1 MNNTWLD
8 FSVNRPKTVLII
20 GFILI
25 IATAFGAKN
34 LYFRGDYKV
43 FFEETNPQRMA
54 FEEMQKTFSKN
65 EGVSIIIAPKSGNVF
80 TLPTLS
86 LIHEMTK
93 HAEQTPLSIRIDS
106 ITNFQHT
113 WAEDDDMI
121 VEDLVY
127 ELADLNQQKY
137 DYIRTV
143 ALNEPNLV
151 NRLISPNGD
160 VTVINVSVNLPD
172 GDQTAEVDRVT
183 ESVKALTNIFKA
195 RYPEHDFYHTGMV
208 LMNHSFA
215 SFAKRDFTT
224 IVPLMFLT
232 IIIIMWLLLK
242 TAVGTFSTVVVV
254 ASSIAATMG
263 IAGWFGMFMST
274 ATVNVPTMVMTLAVA
289 DCIHVISTMLYG
301 MRQGKDKKDA
311 LVYSLSLNKI
321 PIFITSATTAVGFL
335 TLNFSEVPILADLG
349 NLTAIGIIFACVF
362 SLTILPALIMILPI
376 KQLPKKLSSSSLGYT
391 ERFGEWVI
399 AHHKRIL
406 PFTLVVTVIAIGFS
420 FKNQLND
427 VPTAYFDESTEFRQS
442 TDFQQQHLSG
452 MANLDFSIFTN
463 EDSGINKPQT
473 LQQVEDFSQWL
484 RTQPEIDHVST
495 ITDTFKRL
503 NKNMHGD
510 DPNYYLL
517 PDDRE
522 LAAQYLLLYEMSLP
536 YGLDLTNQLDMN
548 KSTTRV
554 MTMVKNL
561 GSKELTELESKAQQ
575 WFATNAPN
583 LKLTV
588 ASPGLMFA
596 HIGEANMTSMFKGSL
611 VALILI
617 SGLLVFA
624 LKSFKMGVISLLP
637 NLLPAGIGFGIWG
650 IYSGEVNL
658 GLSVVLSMTLGII
671 VDDTVHFLSKY
682 RHARISGN
690 DAEQSVRYAF
700 ASVGK
705 ALWITTLV
713 LATGFSILM
722 LSPFALNSDM
732 GMLTSIIIVV
742 ALAVDFL
749 FLPPFL
755 IAFDKKIIKQ
765 DPTNVKQEFAHE

>member
-1 MNNTWLD
+1 MWVDKELNNTWLD
-8 FSVNRPKTVLII
+8 FSVNRPKLVLII

-25 IATAFGAKN
+25 IATTFGAKN

-43 FFEETNPQRMA
+43 FFEDTNPQRMA
-54 FEEMQKTFSKN
+54 FEEMQNTFSKN
-65 EGVSIIIAPKSGNVF
+65 DGASIIIAPKSGDVF
-80 TLPTLS
+80 NLNTLALVY
-86 LIHEMTK
+86 EMSEE
-93 HAEQTPLSIRIDS
+93 AEQTPLSNRIDS

-121 VEDLVY
+121 VEDLLY
-127 ELADLNQQKY
+127 DLADLDPQKFA
-137 DYIRTV
+137 YIRDV
-143 ALNEPNLV
+143 SLKEPTLV
-151 NRLISPNGD
+151 NRLISPDGS
-160 VTVINVSVNLPD
+160 VTVINISVNLPD
-172 GDQTAEVDRVT
+172 GDQTAEVISIT
-183 ESVKALTNIFKA
+183 ESVKSLTDKY
-195 RYPEHDFYHTGMV
+195 REKYPDHDFYHTGVV
-208 LMNHSFA
+208 LMNYSFTT
-215 SFAKRDFTT
+215 FAKEDFAT

-232 IIIIMWLLLK
+232 VIVIMWLLLK
-242 TAVGTFSTVVVV
+242 TAVGTFSTVIVI

-263 IAGWFGMFMST
+263 VAGWFGMFMST

-289 DCIHVISTMLYG
+289 DCIHVISTMLYE
-301 MRQGKDKKDA
+301 MRQGKDKKEA
-311 LVYSLSLNKI
+311 LIFSLKLNKT
-321 PIFITSATTAVGFL
+321 PIFITSATTGVGFL
-335 TLNFSEVPILADLG
+335 TLNFAAVPILADLG
-349 NLTAIGIIFACVF
+349 NLTAVGVILACVF
-362 SLTILPALIMILPI
+362 SLTILPALIMVLPI
-376 KQLPKKLSSSSLGYT
+376 KSIPKQTSSTKLGYT

-399 AHHKRIL
+399 ANHKRIL

-420 FKNQLND
+420 FKNHLND
-427 VPTAYFDESTEFRQS
+427 VPTAYFDESTDFRQS
-442 TDFQQQHLSG
+442 TDFQQKHLSG
-452 MANLDFSIFTN
+452 MTNLDFSVFTE
-463 EDSGINKPQT
+463 EDSGINRPQV
-473 LQQVEDFSQWL
+473 LQQIEAFSQWL
-484 RTQPEIDHVST
+484 RLQPEVDHVST

-503 NKNMHGD
+503 NKNMHAD
-510 DPNYYLL
+510 DPNFYKL
-517 PDDRE
+517 PEDRE

-548 KSTTRV
+548 KSATRV
-554 MTMVKNL
+554 MTMVKNV
-561 GSKELTELESKAQQ
+561 GSKELTQLEIKAQQ
-575 WFATNAPN
+575 WFVDNAPN
-583 LKLTV
+583 LKLTA

-596 HIGEANMTSMFKGSL
+596 HIGEANMESMLEGTL

-658 GLSVVLSMTLGII
+658 GLSIVLSMTLGII

-682 RHARISGN
+682 RHARVGGK

-700 ASVGK
+700 ASVGR

-722 LSPFALNSDM
+722 LSPFALNSEM
-732 GMLTSIIIVV
+732 GMLTSIIILV

-755 IAFDKKIIKQ
+755 MVFDRKNIKQ
-765 DPTNVKQEFAHE
+765 EITHE

>member
-8 FSVNRPKTVLII
+8 FSVNRPKTVLVV
-20 GFILI
+20 GFLLI
-25 IATAFGAKN
+25 FATAFGAKN

-43 FFEETNPQRMA
+43 FFEDTNPQRMA
-54 FEEMQKTFSKN
+54 FEEMQNTFSKN
-65 EGVSIIIAPKSGNVF
+65 DGASIIIAPKSGNVF
-80 TLPTLS
+80 NQKTLS
-86 LIHEMTK
+86 LIHQMTED
-93 HAEQTPLSIRIDS
+93 AEQTPLSIRIDS
-106 ITNFQHT
+106 LTNFQHT
-113 WAEDDDMI
+113 WAEEDDMI

-127 ELADLNQQKY
+127 KLTDLNPQRF
-137 DYIRTV
+137 DYIRKV

-151 NRLISPNGD
+151 NRLVSPKGD
-160 VTVINVSVNLPD
+160 VTVINISVNLPD
-172 GDQTAEVDRVT
+172 GDQTAEVMRIT
-183 ESVKALTNIFKA
+183 ESVKALSEKYHEK
-195 RYPEHDFYHTGMV
+195 YPEHDFYHTGVV

-215 SFAKRDFTT
+215 SFAQRDFST

-232 IIIIMWLLLK
+232 VIIIMWLLLK
-242 TAVGTFSTVVVV
+242 TVVGTFSTVVVI

-263 IAGWFGMFMST
+263 VAGWFGMFMST

-301 MRQGKDKKDA
+301 MRLGKDKKEA
-311 LVYSLSLNKI
+311 LRYSLSLNKM
-321 PIFITSATTAVGFL
+321 PIFITSATTGVGFL
-335 TLNFSEVPILADLG
+335 TLNFAAVPILADLG
-349 NLTAIGIIFACVF
+349 NLTAAGVIFACIF
-362 SLTILPALIMILPI
+362 SLTILPSLIMVLPI
-376 KQLPKKLSSSSLGYT
+376 KQLPQQISSSSMSFT

-399 AHHKRIL
+399 THHKRIL
-406 PFTLVVTVIAIGFS
+406 PFTLVVAVIAIGFS
-420 FKNQLND
+420 FKNHLND
-427 VPTAYFDESTEFRQS
+427 VATEYFDKSTEFRQS

-452 MANLDFSIFTN
+452 MTNLDFSIFTN

-473 LQQVEDFSQWL
+473 LQKIEAFSQWL
-484 RTQPEIDHVST
+484 RAQPEIDHVST

-503 NKNMHGD
+503 NKNMHAD
-510 DPNYYLL
+510 DPRFYQI

-536 YGLDLTNQLDMN
+536 FGLDLTNQLDMN
-548 KSTTRV
+548 KSATRV
-554 MTMVKNL
+554 MTMVKNV
-561 GSKELTELESKAQQ
+561 GSKELTSLEERAQQ
-575 WFATNAPN
+575 WFKTNAPN
-583 LKLTV
+583 LKLTA

-596 HIGEANMTSMFKGSL
+596 HIGEANMASMLEGTL
-611 VALILI
+611 IALILI

-682 RHARISGN
+682 RHARVSGN

-700 ASVGK
+700 ASVGR

-722 LSPFALNSDM
+722 LSPFALNSEM

-755 IAFDKKIIKQ
+755 MAFDRKNI
-765 DPTNVKQEFAHE
+765 KQEFTHE

>member
-1 MNNTWLD
+1 MNSTWLNIA
-8 FSVNRPKTVLII
+8 VNRPKLILLI

-25 IATAFGAKN
+25 IATSFGAKN

-43 FFEETNPQRMA
+43 FFEDNNPQRVA
-54 FEEMQKTFSKN
+54 FEEMQNTFSKN
-65 EGVSIIIAPKSGNVF
+65 DGASIVIAPKSGNVF
-80 TLPTLS
+80 TLQTLS
-86 LIHEMTK
+86 LIHEMTED
-93 HAEQTPLSIRIDS
+93 AVQTPFSNRIDS
-106 ITNFQHT
+106 LTNFQHT

-127 ELADLNQQKY
+127 DLADLNPQKLK
-137 DYIRTV
+137 DVREI
-143 ALNEPNLV
+143 ALNEPNLI
-151 NRLISPNGD
+151 NRIISPKGN
-160 VTVINVSVNLPD
+160 VSVINVSVNLPD
-172 GDQTAEVDRVT
+172 GDQTVEVNQVT
-183 ESVKALTNIFKA
+183 ESIKVLTDKYKAK
-195 RYPEHDFYHTGMV
+195 YPDHDFYHTGVV
-208 LMNHSFA
+208 LMNYSFS
-215 SFAKRDFTT
+215 SFAKRDFST

-232 IIIIMWLLLK
+232 VVIIMWLLLK
-242 TAVGTFSTVVVV
+242 TAVGTFSTVIVI
-254 ASSIAATMG
+254 ASSIAATLG
-263 IAGWFGMFMST
+263 VAGWFGMFMST

-289 DCIHVISTMLYG
+289 DCIHVISSMLYG
-301 MRQGKDKKDA
+301 MRLGKDKKEA
-311 LVYSLSLNKI
+311 LVYSLALNKV

-335 TLNFSEVPILADLG
+335 TLNFAAVPILADLG
-349 NLTAIGIIFACVF
+349 NLTAVGVMLACVF
-362 SLTILPALIMILPI
+362 SLTILPAMIMVLPI
-376 KQLPKKLSSSSLGYT
+376 KQLPKQSSSNHLSKT

-399 AHHKRIL
+399 AHHKQIL
-406 PFTLVVTVIAIGFS
+406 PFTLIATIVAIGFS
-420 FKNQLND
+420 FKNELND
-427 VPTAYFDESTEFRQS
+427 VPTGYFDQSTEFRQA

-452 MANLDFSIFTN
+452 MTSIDFAIFTN
-463 EDSGINKPQT
+463 QDSGINDPQT
-473 LQQVEDFSQWL
+473 LQKIEKFSQWL
-484 RTQPEIDHVST
+484 RAQPDVDHVSS

-510 DPNYYLL
+510 DPSYYVL

-548 KSTTRV
+548 KSATRV

-561 GSKELTELESKAQQ
+561 GSKELTTLENQAQQ
-575 WFATNAPN
+575 WFTDNAPG
-583 LKLTV
+583 LTLTA

-596 HIGEANMTSMFKGSL
+596 HIGETNMASMLEGTV
-611 VALILI
+611 VALLLI

-658 GLSVVLSMTLGII
+658 GLSIVLSMTLGII

-682 RHARISGN
+682 RHARVAGN

-700 ASVGK
+700 ASVGR

-722 LSPFALNSDM
+722 LSPFALNSEM

-755 IAFDKKIIKQ
+755 MAFDKKVIKQ
-765 DPTNVKQEFAHE
+765 EPTNV

>member
-1 MNNTWLD
+1 VKNTWLD
-8 FSVNRPKTVLII
+8 FSVNRPKTVLVI

-25 IATAFGAKN
+25 IATALGAKN

-43 FFEETNPQRMA
+43 FFEQSNPQRMA
-54 FEEMQKTFSKN
+54 FEEMQRTFSKN
-65 EGVSIIIAPKSGNVF
+65 DGASIVIAPKSGNVF
-80 TLPTLS
+80 NLKTMS
-86 LIHEMTK
+86 LIYEMSK
-93 HAEQTPLSIRIDS
+93 DAEQTPLSIRIDS

-127 ELADLNQQKY
+127 DLADLDQDKL
-137 DYIRTV
+137 DYIRTI

-151 NRLISPNGD
+151 NRLISPSGD

-172 GDQTAEVDRVT
+172 GDQTAEVITITD
-183 ESVKALTNIFKA
+183 SVKALTDKYKLK
-195 RYPEHDFYHTGMV
+195 YPEHDFYHTGVV
-208 LMNHSFA
+208 LMNYSFA
-215 SFAKRDFTT
+215 SFAMQDFST

-232 IIIIMWLLLK
+232 IIVIMWLLLK
-242 TAVGTFSTVVVV
+242 TAVGTFSTVVVI

-263 IAGWFGMFMST
+263 VAGWFGMFMST

-289 DCIHVISTMLYG
+289 DCIHVISTMLYE
-301 MRQGKDKKDA
+301 MRQGKTKKQA
-311 LVYSLSLNKI
+311 LVFSLSLNKA
-321 PIFITSATTAVGFL
+321 PIFITSATTGIGFL
-335 TLNFSEVPILADLG
+335 TLNFAEVPILADLG
-349 NLTAIGIIFACVF
+349 NLTAVGVIFACVF
-362 SLTILPALIMILPI
+362 SLTILPALIMVLPI
-376 KQLPKKLSSSSLGYT
+376 KPLPKQIAGDELGYT

-399 AHHKRIL
+399 THHKRIL
-406 PFTLVVTVIAIGFS
+406 PFTLVVTVVAIGFS
-420 FKNQLND
+420 FNNQLND
-427 VPTAYFDESTEFRQS
+427 VPTAYFDKSTEFRQS

-452 MANLDFSIFTN
+452 MTNLDFSIFTN
-463 EDSGINKPQT
+463 EESGINKPQT
-473 LQQVEDFSQWL
+473 LQQIEAFSQWL
-484 RTQPEIDHVST
+484 RLQPEIDHVST

-510 DPNYYLL
+510 DLNYYQL
-517 PDDRE
+517 PNDRE

-536 YGLDLTNQLDMN
+536 YGLGLTNQLDMN
-548 KSTTRV
+548 KSATRV
-554 MTMVKNL
+554 MTMVKNV
-561 GSKELTELESKAQQ
+561 GSKELTALERKAQE
-575 WFATNAPN
+575 WFSANAPN
-583 LKLTV
+583 LVLTA
-588 ASPGLMFA
+588 ASPSLMFA
-596 HIGEANMTSMFKGSL
+596 HIGEANMASMLEGTL

-617 SGLLVFA
+617 SALLVFA

-682 RHARISGN
+682 RHARIKGN

-700 ASVGK
+700 ASVGR

-722 LSPFALNSDM
+722 LSPFALNSEM

-755 IAFDKKIIKQ
+755 MAFDRKNI
-765 DPTNVKQEFAHE
+765 KQEFTHE

>member
-1 MNNTWLD
+1 MNNSWLD
-8 FSVNRPKTVLII
+8 FSVNCPKTVLII

-25 IATAFGAKN
+25 IATGLGTKN

-43 FFEETNPQRMA
+43 FFEESNPQLMA
-54 FEEMQKTFSKN
+54 FEEMQQTFSKN
-65 EGVSIIIAPKSGNVF
+65 DGASIIIAPKSGNVF
-80 TLPTLS
+80 TLQTLT
-86 LIHEMTK
+86 LVHEMTQEAK
-93 HAEQTPLSIRIDS
+93 QTPLSIRIDS
-106 ITNFQHT
+106 LTNFQHT

-127 ELADLNQQKY
+127 DLADL
-137 DYIRTV
+137 DIARFAYIRNV

-151 NRLISPNGD
+151 NQLISPKGN
-160 VTVINVSVNLPD
+160 VTVINVSVNLPE
-172 GDQTAEVDRVT
+172 GDLTAEVNKITD
-183 ESVKALTNIFKA
+183 SVKALTDKYKLK
-195 RYPEHDFYHTGMV
+195 YPDHDFYHTGSV
-208 LMNHSFA
+208 LMNYSFA
-215 SFAKRDFTT
+215 SFAERDFTT

-232 IIIIMWLLLK
+232 IIVIMWLLLK
-242 TAVGTFSTVVVV
+242 TAVGTFSTVVVI

-263 IAGWFGMFMST
+263 IAGWLGMFMST

-301 MRQGKDKKDA
+301 MRQGKDKKQA
-311 LVYSLSLNKI
+311 LIFSLSLNKI
-321 PIFITSATTAVGFL
+321 PIFITSATTGVGFM
-335 TLNFSEVPILADLG
+335 TLNFAAVPILADLG
-349 NLTAIGIIFACVF
+349 NLTAVGVIFACIF
-362 SLTILPALIMILPI
+362 SLTILPALIMVLPM
-376 KQLPKKLSSSSLGYT
+376 KQHLVQLSHNQLGYT

-399 AHHKRIL
+399 THHKRIL
-406 PFTLVVTVIAIGFS
+406 PFTLVVTIIAIGFS
-420 FKNQLND
+420 FKNELND
-427 VPTAYFDESTEFRQS
+427 VPTAYFDKSTEFRQS
-442 TDFQQQHLSG
+442 TDFQQKHLSG
-452 MANLDFSIFTN
+452 MVNLDFSIFTN

-473 LQQVEDFSQWL
+473 LQQIEVFSQWL
-484 RTQPEIDHVST
+484 KAQPEIDHVFT

-510 DPNYYLL
+510 DPGYYLL
-517 PDDRE
+517 PNDRE

-548 KSTTRV
+548 KSATRV

-561 GSKELTELESKAQQ
+561 GSKELTSLESKAQQ
-575 WFATNAPN
+575 WFLTNAPN

-588 ASPGLMFA
+588 ASPALMFA
-596 HIGEANMTSMFKGSL
+596 HIGEANMTSMLKGTL

-617 SGLLVFA
+617 SCLLVFA
-624 LKSFKMGVISLLP
+624 LKSFKLGVISLLP

-658 GLSVVLSMTLGII
+658 GLSIVLSMTLGIV

-682 RHARISGN
+682 RHARMNGN
-690 DAEQSVRYAF
+690 DAEQSIRYAF
-700 ASVGK
+700 ASVGR

-732 GMLTSIIIVV
+732 GMLTSIIIVI

-755 IAFDKKIIKQ
+755 MAFDKKN
-765 DPTNVKQEFAHE
+765 TKQELTHE

>member
-25 IATAFGAKN
+25 IATTFGAKN

-43 FFEETNPQRMA
+43 FFEETNPQRVA
-54 FEEMQKTFSKN
+54 FEKMQKIFSKN
-65 EGVSIIIAPKSGNVF
+65 DGVSIIIAPKSGNVF
-80 TLPTLS
+80 TLQTMS
-86 LIHEMTK
+86 LIHEMT
-93 HAEQTPLSIRIDS
+93 HDAQQTPLSNRIDS
-106 ITNFQHT
+106 LTNFQHT

-127 ELADLNQQKY
+127 DLADLNPKRF
-137 DYIRTV
+137 DYIRKV

-151 NRLISPNGD
+151 NRLLSPEGD
-160 VTVINVSVNLPD
+160 VSVINIAVNLPD
-172 GDQTAEVDRVT
+172 GDQTAEVT
-183 ESVKALTNIFKA
+183 QITKSIQALTEKYKTK
-195 RYPEHDFYHTGMV
+195 YPEHDFYHTGVV
-208 LMNHSFA
+208 LMNYSFA
-215 SFAKRDFTT
+215 SFAKRDFST
-224 IVPLMFLT
+224 IVPLMFLVVV
-232 IIIIMWLLLK
+232 IIMWILLK
-242 TAVGTFSTVVVV
+242 TAVGTFATVVVI
-254 ASSIAATMG
+254 AYSIAATMG
-263 IAGWFGMFMST
+263 VAGWFGMFMST

-301 MRQGKDKKDA
+301 MRLGKDKKEA
-311 LVYSLSLNKI
+311 LIYSISLNKV
-321 PIFITSATTAVGFL
+321 PVFITSATTGVGFL
-335 TLNFSEVPILADLG
+335 TLNFSAVPILADLG
-349 NLTAIGIIFACVF
+349 NLTAVGVIFACVF

-376 KQLPKKLSSSSLGYT
+376 KQLPKQTTSAKLGYT
-391 ERFGEWVI
+391 EKFGEWVI
-399 AHHKRIL
+399 SNRKRIL

-420 FKNQLND
+420 FNNQLND
-427 VPTAYFDESTEFRQS
+427 VATDYFDKSTEFRQA
-442 TDFQQQHLSG
+442 TEFQQKHISG
-452 MANLDFSIFTN
+452 MTNLDFAIFSN
-463 EDSGINKPQT
+463 EDSGINRPET
-473 LQQVEDFSQWL
+473 LQKIEKFSQWL
-484 RTQPEIDHVST
+484 KAQREVDHVST

-510 DPNYYLL
+510 DPDYYVL

-548 KSTTRV
+548 KSATRV
-554 MTMVKNL
+554 MAMVKNV
-561 GSKELTELESKAQQ
+561 GSKELTALESAAQK

-583 LKLTV
+583 LRLTA

-596 HIGEANMTSMFKGSL
+596 HIGEANMASMLEGTL
-611 VALILI
+611 VALLLI

-624 LKSFKMGVISLLP
+624 LKSFKLGVISLLP

-650 IYSGEVNL
+650 IYSGEINL
-658 GLSVVLSMTLGII
+658 GLSIVLSMTLGII

-682 RHARISGN
+682 RHARVNGS
-690 DAEQSVRYAF
+690 DAEQSVRFAF
-700 ASVGK
+700 ASVGR

-722 LSPFALNSDM
+722 LSPFALNSEM

-755 IAFDKKIIKQ
+755 MAFDKSNMQ
-765 DPTNVKQEFAHE
+765 QELTHE

>member
-1 MNNTWLD
+1 VNNTWLD

-20 GFILI
+20 GFMLI

-43 FFEETNPQRMA
+43 FFKESNPQRMA
-54 FEEMQKTFSKN
+54 YEEMQQTFSKN
-65 EGVSIIIAPKSGNVF
+65 EGASIVIAPKSGNVF
-80 TLPTLS
+80 TLQTLS
-86 LIHEMTK
+86 LIHEMTEQ
-93 HAEQTPLSIRIDS
+93 AQQTPLSIRIDS
-106 ITNFQHT
+106 LTNFQHT

-127 ELADLNQQKY
+127 DLADLDPQRF
-137 DYIRTV
+137 DYIRKI

-151 NRLISPNGD
+151 NRIISPKGD
-160 VTVINVSVNLPD
+160 VTLINVSVNLPD
-172 GDQTAEVDRVT
+172 GDQTAEVNRVT
-183 ESVKALTNIFKA
+183 ESIKALTDEYKA
-195 RYPEHDFYHTGMV
+195 KYPDHDFYHTGIV
-208 LMNHSFA
+208 LMSYSFA
-215 SFAKRDFTT
+215 SFAKRDFGT

-232 IIIIMWLLLK
+232 VIIIMWLLLK
-242 TAVGTFSTVVVV
+242 TAVGTFSTVVVIV
-254 ASSIAATMG
+254 SSIAATMG

-301 MRQGKDKKDA
+301 MRQGKDKKEA
-311 LVYSLSLNKI
+311 LIYSISLNKV
-321 PIFITSATTAVGFL
+321 PIFITSATTGIGFL
-335 TLNFSEVPILADLG
+335 TLNFSAVPILADLG
-349 NLTAIGIIFACVF
+349 NLTAVGVLFACVF
-362 SLTILPALIMILPI
+362 SLTILPALIMVLPI
-376 KQLPKKLSSSSLGYT
+376 KPLPKELPSAKLGVT

-399 AHHKRIL
+399 THHKRIL
-406 PFTLVVTVIAIGFS
+406 PFSLVVTVIAIGFS

-427 VPTAYFDESTEFRQS
+427 VPTAYFHKSTEFRQS

-452 MANLDFSIFTN
+452 MTNLDFAIFSD

-473 LQQVEDFSQWL
+473 LQQIEKFSIWL
-484 RTQPEIDHVST
+484 GTQPEIDHVST
-495 ITDTFKRL
+495 ITNTFKRL
-503 NKNMHGD
+503 SKNMHAD

-517 PDDRE
+517 PDNRE

-536 YGLDLTNQLDMN
+536 YGLDLTNQLDMS
-548 KSTTRV
+548 KSATRI
-554 MTMVKNL
+554 MTIVKNV
-561 GSKELTELESKAQQ
+561 GSKELIALESNAQD
-575 WFATNAPN
+575 WFATHAPN
-583 LKLTV
+583 LKLTA

-596 HIGEANMTSMFKGSL
+596 HVSETNMASMLEGTL
-611 VALILI
+611 IALILI

-624 LKSFKMGVISLLP
+624 LKSFKLGVISLLP

-658 GLSVVLSMTLGII
+658 GLSIVLSMTLGII

-690 DAEQSVRYAF
+690 DAEQSVRFAF
-700 ASVGK
+700 ASVGR

-722 LSPFALNSDM
+722 LSPFALNSEM

-755 IAFDKKIIKQ
+755 MAFDRKNIKQ
-765 DPTNVKQEFAHE
+765 ELAHE

>member
-1 MNNTWLD
+1 MNSTWLNIA
-8 FSVNRPKTVLII
+8 VNRPKSVLLI

-25 IATAFGAKN
+25 IATTFGAKN

-43 FFEETNPQRMA
+43 FFEENNPQRMA
-54 FEEMQKTFSKN
+54 FEEMQNTFSN
-65 EGVSIIIAPKSGNVF
+65 NDGASIVIAPKSGNVF
-80 TLPTLS
+80 NVETLS
-86 LIHEMTK
+86 LIHEMTED
-93 HAEQTPLSIRIDS
+93 ALQTPFSSRIDS
-106 ITNFQHT
+106 LTNFQHT
-113 WAEDDDMI
+113 WSEDDDMI

-127 ELADLNQQKY
+127 DLADLNPQKLK
-137 DYIRTV
+137 DIREI

-151 NRLISPNGD
+151 NRIISPNGN
-160 VTVINVSVNLPD
+160 VSVINVSVILPD
-172 GDQTAEVDRVT
+172 GDQTVEVNQVT
-183 ESVKALTNIFKA
+183 ESIKALTDKYQA
-195 RYPEHDFYHTGMV
+195 KYPEHDFYHTGVV
-208 LMNHSFA
+208 LMNYSFS
-215 SFAKRDFTT
+215 SFAKRDFST

-232 IIIIMWLLLK
+232 VVIIMWLLLK
-242 TAVGTFSTVVVV
+242 TVVGTFSTVVVI
-254 ASSIAATMG
+254 ASSIAVTLG

-289 DCIHVISTMLYG
+289 DCIHVISSMLYG
-301 MRQGKDKKDA
+301 MRLGKDKKAA
-311 LVYSLSLNKI
+311 LEYSLLLNKV
-321 PIFITSATTAVGFL
+321 PIFITSITTAVGFL
-335 TLNFSEVPILADLG
+335 TLNFAAVPILADLG
-349 NLTAIGIIFACVF
+349 NLTAVGVMLACLF
-362 SLTILPALIMILPI
+362 SLTILPAMIMVLPI
-376 KQLPKKLSSSSLGYT
+376 KQLPEQSSSSKLSHT

-399 AHHKRIL
+399 SHHKQIL
-406 PFTLVVTVIAIGFS
+406 PFTIVVTVIAIGFS

-427 VPTAYFDESTEFRQS
+427 VPTAYFDTSTDFRQA
-442 TDFQQQHLSG
+442 TDFQQQNLSG
-452 MANLDFSIFTN
+452 MISIDFAIFTGQ
-463 EDSGINKPQT
+463 DSGVNSPQT
-473 LQQVEDFSQWL
+473 LQKIEAFSQWL
-484 RTQPEIDHVST
+484 RTQPEVDHVST

-510 DPNYYLL
+510 DANFYLL

-536 YGLDLTNQLDMN
+536 YGLDLTNQMDMN
-548 KSTTRV
+548 KSATRV
-554 MTMVKNL
+554 MTMIKNG
-561 GSKELTELESKAQQ
+561 GSKELTALEYRAQQ
-575 WFATNAPN
+575 WFVNNAPN
-583 LKLTV
+583 LTLTA

-596 HIGEANMTSMFKGSL
+596 HIGETNMASMLEGTV

-624 LKSFKMGVISLLP
+624 LKSFKMGAISLLP

-658 GLSVVLSMTLGII
+658 GLSIVLSMTLGII

-682 RHARISGN
+682 RYARVAGN

-700 ASVGK
+700 ASVGR

-722 LSPFALNSDM
+722 LSPFALNSEM

-742 ALAVDFL
+742 ALVVDFL

-755 IAFDKKIIKQ
+755 MAFDRKELKQ
-765 DPTNVKQEFAHE
+765 DPTNV

>member
-1 MNNTWLD
+1 VNNSWLD
-8 FSVNRPKTVLII
+8 FSVNRPKTVLIL
-20 GFILI
+20 GFMLIL
-25 IATAFGAKN
+25 ATALGAKN

-43 FFEETNPQRMA
+43 FFEDNNPQRMA

-65 EGVSIIIAPKSGNVF
+65 DGASIIIAPKSGNVF
-80 TLPTLS
+80 TLQTLS
-86 LIHEMTK
+86 LIHDMTEEAK
-93 HAEQTPLSIRIDS
+93 QTPLSIRVNS

-121 VEDLVY
+121 VEDLLY
-127 ELADLNQQKY
+127 ELADLNQEKFA
-137 DYIRTV
+137 YIRNV

-151 NRLISPNGD
+151 NRLISVNGD

-172 GDQTAEVDRVT
+172 GDLTAEVIEIT
-183 ESVKALTNIFKA
+183 ESIKALTDKYKLK
-195 RYPEHDFYHTGMV
+195 YPEHDFYHTGDV
-208 LMNHSFA
+208 LMNYSFA
-215 SFAKRDFTT
+215 SFAERDFTT

-232 IIIIMWLLLK
+232 IIFIMWFLLK
-242 TAVGTFSTVVVV
+242 TAVGTFSTVVVIV
-254 ASSIAATMG
+254 SSIAVTMG
-263 IAGWFGMFMST
+263 VAGWFGMFMST

-301 MRQGKDKKDA
+301 MRQGKDKKEA
-311 LVYSLSLNKI
+311 IVYSLTLNKM
-321 PIFITSATTAVGFL
+321 PIFITSATTSIGFL
-335 TLNFSEVPILADLG
+335 TLNFAAVPILADLG
-349 NLTAIGIIFACVF
+349 NLTAVGVIFACIF
-362 SLTILPALIMILPI
+362 SLTLLPALIMVLPM
-376 KQLPKKLSSSSLGYT
+376 KQGPKQISSNKLGYI

-406 PFTLVVTVIAIGFS
+406 PFTLVLTVIAIGFS
-420 FKNQLND
+420 FKNELND
-427 VPTAYFDESTEFRQS
+427 VPTAYFDKSTKFRQS
-442 TDFQQQHLSG
+442 TDFQQKHISG
-452 MANLDFSIFTN
+452 MVNLDFAIFTN

-473 LQQVEDFSQWL
+473 LQTIEAFSHWL
-484 RTQPEIDHVST
+484 RIQPEIDHVST

-510 DPNYYLL
+510 SSDYYLL

-548 KSTTRV
+548 KSATRV

-561 GSKELTELESKAQQ
+561 GSKELTALESKSQQ
-575 WFATNAPN
+575 WFLTNAPN
-583 LKLTV
+583 LSLRV

-596 HIGEANMTSMFKGSL
+596 HIGEANMASMLKGTL
-611 VALILI
+611 VALLLI
-617 SGLLVFA
+617 SCLLIFA
-624 LKSFKMGVISLLP
+624 LKSFKLGVISLLP

-650 IYSGEVNL
+650 LYSGEVNL

-690 DAEQSVRYAF
+690 NAEQSVRYAF
-700 ASVGK
+700 ASVGR
-705 ALWITTLV
+705 ALWITTIV
-713 LATGFSILM
+713 LAAGFSILM
-722 LSPFALNSDM
+722 LSPFTLNSDM
-732 GMLTSIIIVV
+732 GMLTSIVIVI

-755 IAFDKKIIKQ
+755 MAFDRKNIK
-765 DPTNVKQEFAHE
+765 

>member
-20 GFILI
+20 GFMLI
-25 IATAFGAKN
+25 IATTFGAKN

-54 FEEMQKTFSKN
+54 FEQMQKTFSKN
-65 EGVSIIIAPKSGNVF
+65 DGASIIIAPKSGNVF
-80 TLPTLS
+80 NLQTLS
-86 LIHEMTK
+86 LIHEMTED
-93 HAEQTPLSIRIDS
+93 AEQTPLSIRIDS
-106 ITNFQHT
+106 LTNFQHT

-127 ELADLNQQKY
+127 DLADLDENRFE
-137 DYIRTV
+137 YIRTI
-143 ALNEPNLV
+143 ALNEPNLL
-151 NRLISPNGD
+151 NRIISPKGD
-160 VTVINVSVNLPD
+160 VAVINVSVNLPD
-172 GDQTAEVDRVT
+172 GDQTAEVDEIT
-183 ESVKALTNIFKA
+183 ASIKALTDKYKTK
-195 RYPEHDFYHTGMV
+195 YPEHDFYHTGVV
-208 LMNHSFA
+208 LMNFSFA
-215 SFAKRDFTT
+215 DFAKKDFST

-232 IIIIMWLLLK
+232 VILIMWLLLK
-242 TAVGTFSTVVVV
+242 TAVGTFSTVVVI

-263 IAGWFGMFMST
+263 VAGWFGMFMSS

-301 MRQGKDKKDA
+301 MRLGKDKKEA
-311 LVYSLSLNKI
+311 LRYSLSLNKA
-321 PIFITSATTAVGFL
+321 PIFITSATTGVGFL
-335 TLNFSEVPILADLG
+335 TLNFAAVPILADLG
-349 NLTAIGIIFACVF
+349 NLTAIGVIFACVL
-362 SLTILPALIMILPI
+362 SLTVLPALIMVLPI
-376 KQLPKKLSSSSLGYT
+376 KQLPKQLSNNKLNYT
-391 ERFGEWVI
+391 EKFGEWVI
-399 AHHKRIL
+399 RHHKRIL
-406 PFTLVVTVIAIGFS
+406 PFTLVVTVVAIGFS
-420 FKNQLND
+420 FKNHLND
-427 VPTAYFDESTEFRQS
+427 VPTAYFDKSTDFRQS

-452 MANLDFSIFTN
+452 MTNLDFTIFTDQ
-463 EDSGINKPQT
+463 DSGINKPES
-473 LQQVEDFSQWL
+473 LQQIEAFSQWL
-484 RTQPEIDHVST
+484 RIQPEIDHVST

-510 DPNYYLL
+510 DPNYYQL

-548 KSTTRV
+548 KSATRV
-554 MTMVKNL
+554 MTMVKNV
-561 GSKELTELESKAQQ
+561 GSKELTALETKAQQ
-575 WFATNAPN
+575 WFTVNAPN
-583 LKLTV
+583 LRLTA

-596 HIGEANMTSMFKGSL
+596 HIGEANMASMLEGTL

-658 GLSVVLSMTLGII
+658 GLSIVLSMTLGII

-682 RHARISGN
+682 RHARVSGN

-700 ASVGK
+700 ASVGR

-722 LSPFALNSDM
+722 LSPFALNSEM

-755 IAFDKKIIKQ
+755 MAFDRKNIKQ
-765 DPTNVKQEFAHE
+765 ELTHE

>member
-20 GFILI
+20 GFMLI
-25 IATAFGAKN
+25 IATTFGAKN

-54 FEEMQKTFSKN
+54 FEQMQKTFSKN
-65 EGVSIIIAPKSGNVF
+65 DGASIIIAPKSGNVF
-80 TLPTLS
+80 NLQTLS
-86 LIHEMTK
+86 LIHEMTED
-93 HAEQTPLSIRIDS
+93 AEQTPLSIRIDS
-106 ITNFQHT
+106 LTNFQHT

-127 ELADLNQQKY
+127 DLADLDENRFE
-137 DYIRTV
+137 YIRTI
-143 ALNEPNLV
+143 ALNEPNLL
-151 NRLISPNGD
+151 NRIISPKGD
-160 VTVINVSVNLPD
+160 VAVINVSVNLPD
-172 GDQTAEVDRVT
+172 GDQTAEVDEIT
-183 ESVKALTNIFKA
+183 ASIKALTDKYKTK
-195 RYPEHDFYHTGMV
+195 YPEHDFYHTGVV
-208 LMNHSFA
+208 LMNFSFA
-215 SFAKRDFTT
+215 DFAKKDFST

-232 IIIIMWLLLK
+232 VILIMWLLLK
-242 TAVGTFSTVVVV
+242 TAVGTFSTVVVI

-263 IAGWFGMFMST
+263 VAGWFSMFMSS

-301 MRQGKDKKDA
+301 MRLGKDKKEA
-311 LVYSLSLNKI
+311 LRYSLSLNKA
-321 PIFITSATTAVGFL
+321 PIFITSATTGVGFL
-335 TLNFSEVPILADLG
+335 TLNFAAVPILADLG
-349 NLTAIGIIFACVF
+349 NLTAIGVIFACVL
-362 SLTILPALIMILPI
+362 SLTVLPALIMVLPI
-376 KQLPKKLSSSSLGYT
+376 KQLPKQLSNNKLNYT
-391 ERFGEWVI
+391 EKFGEWVI
-399 AHHKRIL
+399 RHHKRIL
-406 PFTLVVTVIAIGFS
+406 PFTLVVTVVAIGFS
-420 FKNQLND
+420 FKNHLND
-427 VPTAYFDESTEFRQS
+427 VPTAYFDKSTDFRQS

-452 MANLDFSIFTN
+452 MTNLDFTIFTDQ
-463 EDSGINKPQT
+463 DSGINKPES
-473 LQQVEDFSQWL
+473 LQKIEAFSQWL
-484 RTQPEIDHVST
+484 RIQPEIDHVST

-510 DPNYYLL
+510 DPNYYQL

-548 KSTTRV
+548 KSATRV
-554 MTMVKNL
+554 MTMVKNV
-561 GSKELTELESKAQQ
+561 GSKELTALETKAQQ
-575 WFATNAPN
+575 WFTVNAPN
-583 LKLTV
+583 LRLTA

-596 HIGEANMTSMFKGSL
+596 HIGEANMASMLEGTL

-658 GLSVVLSMTLGII
+658 GLSIVLSMTLGII

-682 RHARISGN
+682 RHARVSGN

-700 ASVGK
+700 ASVGR

-722 LSPFALNSDM
+722 LSPFALNSEM

-755 IAFDKKIIKQ
+755 MAFDRKNIKQ
-765 DPTNVKQEFAHE
+765 ELTHE

>member
-20 GFILI
+20 GFMLI
-25 IATAFGAKN
+25 IATALGAKN

-43 FFEETNPQRMA
+43 FFEESNPQRTA
-54 FEEMQKTFSKN
+54 FEEMQRTFSKN
-65 EGVSIIIAPKSGNVF
+65 DGASIIIAPKSGNVF
-80 TLPTLS
+80 NLQTLS
-86 LIHEMTK
+86 LIHEMTED
-93 HAEQTPLSIRIDS
+93 AQQTPLSIRIDS
-106 ITNFQHT
+106 LTNFQHT

-127 ELADLNQQKY
+127 DLAELDQQRF
-137 DYIRTV
+137 DYIRSI

-151 NRLISPNGD
+151 NRLISPKGD
-160 VTVINVSVNLPD
+160 VTVINVSVNLPE
-172 GDQTAEVDRVT
+172 GDQTAEVIEVT
-183 ESVKALTNIFKA
+183 ESIKALTDKYKA
-195 RYPEHDFYHTGMV
+195 KYPEHDFYHTGVV
-208 LMNHSFA
+208 LMNYSFA
-215 SFAKRDFTT
+215 TFAKRDFST

-232 IIIIMWLLLK
+232 VILIMWLLLK
-242 TAVGTFSTVVVV
+242 TAVGTFSTVVVI
-254 ASSIAATMG
+254 ASSIAVTMG
-263 IAGWFGMFMST
+263 VAGWFGMFMST

-301 MRQGKDKKDA
+301 MSLGKDKKEA
-311 LVYSLSLNKI
+311 LLYSISLNKM
-321 PIFITSATTAVGFL
+321 PIFITSATTGVGFL
-335 TLNFSEVPILADLG
+335 TLNFAAVPILADLG
-349 NLTAIGIIFACVF
+349 NLTAVGVLFACIF

-376 KQLPKKLSSSSLGYT
+376 KQLPKQISSSKLSYT

-406 PFTLVVTVIAIGFS
+406 PFTLVVAVTAIGFS

-427 VPTAYFDESTEFRQS
+427 VPTDYFDKSTEFRKS
-442 TDFQQQHLSG
+442 TDFQQQHISG
-452 MANLDFSIFTN
+452 MANLDFSIFTD

-473 LQQVEDFSQWL
+473 LQQIEAFSQWL

-510 DPNYYLL
+510 DPDYYLL

-548 KSTTRV
+548 KSTTRI
-554 MTMVKNL
+554 MTMVKNV
-561 GSKELTELESKAQQ
+561 GSKELTALESKAQQ
-575 WFATNAPN
+575 WFTTYAPN

-588 ASPGLMFA
+588 ASPALMFG
-596 HIGEANMTSMFKGSL
+596 HIGETNMASMLEGTL
-611 VALILI
+611 IALLLI

-700 ASVGK
+700 ASVGR

-732 GMLTSIIIVV
+732 GLLTSIIIVV

-755 IAFDKKIIKQ
+755 MAFDRKNI
-765 DPTNVKQEFAHE
+765 KQEFTHE

>member
-1 MNNTWLD
+1 VNNSWLH
-8 FSVNRPKTVLII
+8 FSVNRPMTVLII
-20 GFILI
+20 GFLLI
-25 IATAFGAKN
+25 ITTALGAKN

-43 FFEETNPQRMA
+43 FFEDSNPQRMA
-54 FEEMQKTFSKN
+54 FEEMQRTFSKN
-65 EGVSIIIAPKSGNVF
+65 DSASIIIAPKSGNVF
-80 TLPTLS
+80 TLQTLS
-86 LIHEMTK
+86 LIHEMT
-93 HAEQTPLSIRIDS
+93 EDTQQTPFSIRIDS
-106 ITNFQHT
+106 LTNFQHT
-113 WAEDDDMI
+113 WAEADDMI

-127 ELADLNQQKY
+127 DLADLDQKRLA
-137 DYIRTV
+137 YIRNV
-143 ALNEPNLV
+143 ALNEPNLL
-151 NRLISPNGD
+151 NRLISAKGD
-160 VTVINVSVNLPD
+160 VTIINVSVNLPD
-172 GDQTAEVDRVT
+172 GDLTAEVKRIT
-183 ESVKALTNIFKA
+183 ESIKALTDKYKA
-195 RYPEHDFYHTGMV
+195 KYPEHDFYHTGDV
-208 LMNHSFA
+208 LMNYSFA
-215 SFAKRDFTT
+215 SFAERDFTT

-232 IIIIMWLLLK
+232 IILIMWLLLK
-242 TAVGTFSTVVVV
+242 TAVGTFSTVVVI
-254 ASSIAATMG
+254 ASSIAVTMG
-263 IAGWFGMFMST
+263 VAGWFGMFMST

-301 MRQGKDKKDA
+301 MRQGKDKKEA
-311 LVYSLSLNKI
+311 LVYSLSLNKV
-321 PIFITSATTAVGFL
+321 PIFITSATTGVGFL
-335 TLNFSEVPILADLG
+335 TLNFAAVPILADLG
-349 NLTAIGIIFACVF
+349 NLTAVGVIFACVF
-362 SLTILPALIMILPI
+362 SLTLLPALIMVLPM
-376 KQLPKKLSSSSLGYT
+376 KQLPRHISSTKLGYI
-391 ERFGEWVI
+391 ERLGEWVI
-399 AHHKRIL
+399 THHKQIL
-406 PFTLVVTVIAIGFS
+406 PFTLVVAVIAIGFS

-427 VPTAYFDESTEFRQS
+427 VPTAYFDKSTAFRQS
-442 TDFQQQHLSG
+442 TDFQQKHLSG
-452 MANLDFSIFTN
+452 MINLDFSIFTD
-463 EDSGINKPQT
+463 EDSGINKPQR
-473 LQQVEDFSQWL
+473 LQKIAAFSQWL
-484 RTQPEIDHVST
+484 SIQPEIDHVST
-495 ITDTFKRL
+495 ITHTFKRL

-510 DPNYYLL
+510 NPDYYQL

-536 YGLDLTNQLDMN
+536 YGLDLTNQLNMN
-548 KSTTRV
+548 KSATRV
-554 MTMVKNL
+554 TTMVKNS
-561 GSKELTELESKAQQ
+561 GSKVLTALEIKAQQ
-575 WFATNAPN
+575 WFLINAPN

-596 HIGEANMTSMFKGSL
+596 HIGESNMASMLKGSL

-624 LKSFKMGVISLLP
+624 LKSFKIGMISLLP

-682 RHARISGN
+682 RHARMSGN

-700 ASVGK
+700 ASVGR

-755 IAFDKKIIKQ
+755 MSFDRKNI
-765 DPTNVKQEFAHE
+765 KQEFIHE

>member
-1 MNNTWLD
+1 VNNSWLD

-20 GFILI
+20 GFMLI
-25 IATAFGAKN
+25 IATALGAKN

-43 FFEETNPQRMA
+43 FFEDSNPQRMA
-54 FEEMQKTFSKN
+54 FEEMQRTFSKN
-65 EGVSIIIAPKSGNVF
+65 DSASIIIAPKSGNVF
-80 TLPTLS
+80 TLQTLS
-86 LIHEMTK
+86 LIHEMTED
-93 HAEQTPLSIRIDS
+93 AEQTPLSIRIDS
-106 ITNFQHT
+106 LTNFQHT

-127 ELADLNQQKY
+127 DLADLDQKRLA
-137 DYIRTV
+137 YIQKV
-143 ALNEPNLV
+143 ALNEPNLL
-151 NRLISPNGD
+151 NRLISAKAD

-172 GDQTAEVDRVT
+172 GDLTAEVKKIT
-183 ESVKALTNIFKA
+183 ESIKALTDKYKA
-195 RYPEHDFYHTGMV
+195 KYPEHDFYHTGDV
-208 LMNHSFA
+208 LMNYSFA
-215 SFAKRDFTT
+215 SFAERDFKT
-224 IVPLMFLT
+224 IVPLMFLS
-232 IIIIMWLLLK
+232 IILIMWLLLK
-242 TAVGTFSTVVVV
+242 TAVGTFSTVVVI
-254 ASSIAATMG
+254 ASSIAVTMG

-301 MRQGKDKKDA
+301 MRLGKDKKAA
-311 LVYSLSLNKI
+311 LVYSLSLNKA
-321 PIFITSATTAVGFL
+321 PIFITSATTSVGFL
-335 TLNFSEVPILADLG
+335 TLNFAAVPILADLG
-349 NLTAIGIIFACVF
+349 NLTAVGVIFACIF
-362 SLTILPALIMILPI
+362 SLTILPALIMVLPM
-376 KQLPKKLSSSSLGYT
+376 KQLPKQISSTKLGYI
-391 ERFGEWVI
+391 ERLGEWVI
-399 AHHKRIL
+399 THHKRIL
-406 PFTLVVTVIAIGFS
+406 PLTLVVAVIAIGFS

-427 VPTAYFDESTEFRQS
+427 VPTAYFDKTTEFRQS
-442 TDFQQQHLSG
+442 TDFQQKHLSG
-452 MANLDFSIFTN
+452 MINLDFSIFTD

-473 LQQVEDFSQWL
+473 LQKIEAFSQWL
-484 RTQPEIDHVST
+484 NIQPEIDHVSS
-495 ITDTFKRL
+495 ITNTFKRL

-510 DPNYYLL
+510 NPDYYQL

-548 KSTTRV
+548 KSATRV
-554 MTMVKNL
+554 TAMVKNS
-561 GSKELTELESKAQQ
+561 GSKALTALEIKAQQ
-575 WFATNAPN
+575 WFSSNAPN

-596 HIGEANMTSMFKGSL
+596 HISEANMASMLKGTL
-611 VALILI
+611 VALVLI

-624 LKSFKMGVISLLP
+624 LKSFKMGMISLLP

-700 ASVGK
+700 ASVGR
-705 ALWITTLV
+705 AIWITTLV

-742 ALAVDFL
+742 ALVVDFL

-755 IAFDKKIIKQ
+755 MYFDRKNI
-765 DPTNVKQEFAHE
+765 KQEFTHE

>member
-8 FSVNRPKTVLII
+8 FSVNRPKTVLLI
-20 GFILI
+20 GFLLI
-25 IATAFGAKN
+25 FATAFGAKN

-43 FFEETNPQRMA
+43 FFEDTNPQRVA
-54 FEEMQKTFSKN
+54 FEQMQKTFSKN
-65 EGVSIIIAPKSGNVF
+65 DGASIVIAPKSGNVF
-80 TLPTLS
+80 NLQTLS
-86 LIHEMTK
+86 LIHEMTED
-93 HAEQTPLSIRIDS
+93 AEQTPLSIRIDS
-106 ITNFQHT
+106 LTNFQHT
-113 WAEDDDMI
+113 WSEDDDMI

-127 ELADLNQQKY
+127 DLADLDENRFE
-137 DYIRTV
+137 YIRSI
-143 ALNEPNLV
+143 ALSEPNLV
-151 NRLISPNGD
+151 NRIVSPKGD
-160 VTVINVSVNLPD
+160 VAVINVSVNLPD
-172 GDQTAEVDRVT
+172 GDQTAEVERIT
-183 ESVKALTNIFKA
+183 ASIKALTDKYKIK
-195 RYPEHDFYHTGMV
+195 YPEHDFYHTGLV
-208 LMNHSFA
+208 LMNFSFA
-215 SFAKRDFTT
+215 DFAKKDFST

-232 IIIIMWLLLK
+232 VIVIMWLLLK
-242 TAVGTFSTVVVV
+242 TVVGTFSTVVVI

-263 IAGWFGMFMST
+263 VAGWFGMFMST

-301 MRQGKDKKDA
+301 MRLGKDKKEA
-311 LVYSLSLNKI
+311 LRYSLSLNKM
-321 PIFITSATTAVGFL
+321 PIFITSATTGVGFL
-335 TLNFSEVPILADLG
+335 TLNFAAVPILADLG
-349 NLTAIGIIFACVF
+349 NLTATGVIFACIF
-362 SLTILPALIMILPI
+362 SLTILPALIMVLPI
-376 KQLPKKLSSSSLGYT
+376 KQLPKQISSTKLGYT

-406 PFTLVVTVIAIGFS
+406 PFTFLVAVIAIGFS
-420 FKNQLND
+420 FKNYLND
-427 VPTAYFDESTEFRQS
+427 VPTAYFDKSTDFRQS

-452 MANLDFSIFTN
+452 MTNLDFTVFTN
-463 EDSGINKPQT
+463 EDSGINKPES
-473 LQQVEDFSQWL
+473 LQQIEAFSQWL
-484 RTQPEIDHVST
+484 RSQPEIDHVST

-510 DPNYYLL
+510 DPNYYKL

-548 KSTTRV
+548 KSATRV
-554 MTMVKNL
+554 MTMVKNV
-561 GSKELTELESKAQQ
+561 GSKELTALESKAQQ
-575 WFATNAPN
+575 WFVANAPN
-583 LKLTV
+583 LKLTA

-596 HIGEANMTSMFKGSL
+596 HIGESNMASMLEGTL

-658 GLSVVLSMTLGII
+658 GLSIVLSMTLGII

-682 RHARISGN
+682 RHARVSGN

-700 ASVGK
+700 ASVGR

-722 LSPFALNSDM
+722 LSPFALNSEM

-755 IAFDKKIIKQ
+755 MAFDRKNI
-765 DPTNVKQEFAHE
+765 KQEFTHE

>member
-1 MNNTWLD
+1 MNNSWLD

-20 GFILI
+20 GFMLI
-25 IATAFGAKN
+25 IATALGAKN

-43 FFEETNPQRMA
+43 FFEDSNPQRMA
-54 FEEMQKTFSKN
+54 FEEMQRTFSKN
-65 EGVSIIIAPKSGNVF
+65 DSASIIIAPKSGNVF
-80 TLPTLS
+80 TLQTLS
-86 LIHEMTK
+86 LIHEMTED
-93 HAEQTPLSIRIDS
+93 AEQTPLSIRIDS
-106 ITNFQHT
+106 LTNFQHT

-127 ELADLNQQKY
+127 DLADLDQKRLA
-137 DYIRTV
+137 YIQKV
-143 ALNEPNLV
+143 ALNEPNLL
-151 NRLISPNGD
+151 NRLISAKAD

-172 GDQTAEVDRVT
+172 GDLTAEVKKIT
-183 ESVKALTNIFKA
+183 ESIKALTDKYKA
-195 RYPEHDFYHTGMV
+195 KYPEHDFYHTGDV
-208 LMNHSFA
+208 LMNYSFA
-215 SFAKRDFTT
+215 SFAERDFTT
-224 IVPLMFLT
+224 IVPLMFLS
-232 IIIIMWLLLK
+232 IILIMWLLLK
-242 TAVGTFSTVVVV
+242 TAVGTFSTVVVI
-254 ASSIAATMG
+254 ASSIAVTMG

-301 MRQGKDKKDA
+301 MRLGKDKKAA
-311 LVYSLSLNKI
+311 LVYSLSLNKA
-321 PIFITSATTAVGFL
+321 PIFITSATTSVGFL
-335 TLNFSEVPILADLG
+335 TLNFAAVPILADLG
-349 NLTAIGIIFACVF
+349 NLTAVGVIFACIF
-362 SLTILPALIMILPI
+362 SLTILPALIMVLPM
-376 KQLPKKLSSSSLGYT
+376 KQLPKQISSTKLGYI
-391 ERFGEWVI
+391 ERLGEWVI
-399 AHHKRIL
+399 THHKRIL
-406 PFTLVVTVIAIGFS
+406 PLTLVVAVIAIGFS

-427 VPTAYFDESTEFRQS
+427 VPTAYFDKTTEFRQS
-442 TDFQQQHLSG
+442 TDFQQKHLSG
-452 MANLDFSIFTN
+452 MINLDFSIFTD

-473 LQQVEDFSQWL
+473 LQKIEAFSQWL
-484 RTQPEIDHVST
+484 NIQPEIDHVSS
-495 ITDTFKRL
+495 ITNTFKRL

-510 DPNYYLL
+510 NPDYYQL

-548 KSTTRV
+548 KSATRV
-554 MTMVKNL
+554 TAMVKNS
-561 GSKELTELESKAQQ
+561 GSKALTALEIKAQQ
-575 WFATNAPN
+575 WFSSNAPN

-596 HIGEANMTSMFKGSL
+596 HISEANMASMLKGTL
-611 VALILI
+611 VALVLI

-624 LKSFKMGVISLLP
+624 LKSFKMGMISLLP

-700 ASVGK
+700 ASVGR
-705 ALWITTLV
+705 AIWITTLV

-742 ALAVDFL
+742 ALVVDFL

-755 IAFDKKIIKQ
+755 MYFDRKNI
-765 DPTNVKQEFAHE
+765 KQEFTHE